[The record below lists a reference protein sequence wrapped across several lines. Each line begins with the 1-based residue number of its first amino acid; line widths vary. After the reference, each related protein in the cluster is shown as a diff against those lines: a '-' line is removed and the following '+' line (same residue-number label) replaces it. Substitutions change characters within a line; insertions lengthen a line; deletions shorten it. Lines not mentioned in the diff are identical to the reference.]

1 MDNQAIVIS
10 EILSILNKVK
20 DDKIS
25 DLDANL
31 FGKKYDFTAGEMLD
45 VCMEL
50 RRKYGI
56 NLNLFYRNISE
67 FTVNN
72 IAEALQKVC

>member
-1 MDNQAIVIS
+1 MDNQTEVIT
-10 EILSILNKVK
+10 EILSILSKVK
-20 DDKIS
+20 DCKIS
-25 DLDANL
+25 DLDSNL
-31 FGKKYDFTAGEMLD
+31 FGKKYDYTAGEMLD

-50 RRKYGI
+50 RRRYGI
-56 NLNLFYRNISE
+56 NLNLFIKNISE